1 MRGSS
6 LTGRVCP
13 SECSG
18 VCHVEVLVRAG
29 HRGGLAIQAE
39 PIRLK
44 AFIRGGHYGIPVLF
58 GKNGVAFLWKMTVPL
73 ACAPLVSVSYCG
85 FFLLSIAV
93 RDRKKD
99 FMSKNDEMNKA
110 VVENE

>member
-6 LTGRVCP
+6 LTGRACP
-13 SECSG
+13 GECHAG
-18 VCHVEVLVRAG
+18 ALIRAG
-29 HRGGLAIQAE
+29 HRGGLAIQTE

-44 AFIRGGHYGIPVLF
+44 ALIRGGHYGIPVLF
-58 GKNGVAFLWKMTVPL
+58 GKTALRFLWKMTVRL
-73 ACAPLVSVSYCG
+73 VCAPLVSVSYCG
-85 FFLLSIAV
+85 FFLLSITV

-99 FMSKNDEMNKA
+99 FMSKNDGMNKI